1 MSILNV
7 LLTAE
12 QLVVTV
18 DTWAED
24 ALSGQASEGA
34 KVLLIPQHQILLA
47 TRGSAQFFLRI
58 YQLCLEAS
66 FRAGFTIEQL
76 TAELG
81 HVIDQ
86 LWPNYAKAVAEA
98 GLPAEY
104 CSTELVLG
112 GWSPQ
117 NGRMVATAYA
127 NTTWPRLRWSSRS
140 RGSSRRPVSPC
151 RPGRPRW
158 PPRPCLRRAGC
169 RHVGSTK
176 VRAGGCRRK
185 VVTGVPAAGPG
196 GRERPRGAFVGKSNQ
211 CPGTATT
218 VAGVSFYLAP

>member
-7 LLTAE
+7 LLSAD
-12 QLVVTV
+12 QMVVTV

-24 ALSGQASEGA
+24 ALSGQASAGA

-66 FRAGFTIEQL
+66 FRADFTLEQL

-81 HVIDQ
+81 RVIDQ

-104 CSTELVLG
+104 CTTELVLG
-112 GWSPQ
+112 GWSPKS
-117 NGRMVATAYA
+117 GRMMATAYA
-127 NTTWPRLRWSSRS
+127 KHDAAVPAVVQLITGQLSS
-140 RGSSRRPVSPC
+140 
-151 RPGRPRW
+151 PGEPLQDW
-158 PPRPCLRRAGC
+158 PPSMATPALFEAGRRQVQWLNERSG
-169 RHVGSTK
+169 RK
-176 VRAGGCRRK
+176 VAGGRLLLGFLQPGQA
-185 VVTGVPAAGPG
+185 VVKDL
-196 GRERPRGAFVGKSNQ
+196 GA
-211 CPGTATT
+211 
-218 VAGVSFYLAP
+218 L